1 FGRTPAASSFLRI
14 PLVIPYVVFGISLL
28 LFFHAAGIPR
38 SILTVAIGHI
48 VISLPYAILVLVPR
62 LDQIDV
68 ALEEAAAD
76 LGASPL
82 QTFRLIV
89 LPLILPAVVS
99 AFLIAFTTSF
109 HEYAVASFV
118 VGPRIPFPASLS
130 SALRFPSQLP
140 QVAAFA

>member
-14 PLVIPYVVFGISLL
+14 PLVIPSVVVGISLL

-76 LGASPL
+76 LGASQL
-82 QTFRLIV
+82 QTFRLII
-89 LPLILPAVVS
+89 LPLILHSDVS
-99 AFLIAFTTSF
+99 VFLLAFTAIIFS
-109 HEYAVASFV
+109 
-118 VGPRIPFPASLS
+118 
-130 SALRFPSQLP
+130 
-140 QVAAFA
+140 